1 MKKPTEIQS
10 IDISRT
16 LFMDLAFLLIA
27 ALVLLVQEPSK
38 RQAVRQPIVDFS
50 FVRIRSVSTKDIVE
64 KDVPGES
71 LFLYIQVDGSIRE
84 LLSDGTSQPIPL
96 SELSKRITQM
106 SNDGE
111 RAVVLVPDED
121 VLYAK
126 VAQIRDILS
135 HMTKERIVS
144 TVYELIRGTH
154 EH

>member
-1 MKKPTEIQS
+1 MKKSTEIQP
-10 IDISRT
+10 IDVSRT

-27 ALVLLVQEPSK
+27 VLVLLVQEPSK
-38 RQAVRQPIVDFS
+38 RQVVRQPTVDFS

-71 LFLYIQVDGSIRE
+71 LFLHIQADGSIRE
-84 LLSDGTSQPIPL
+84 LLSDGVFQPIPL
-96 SELSKRITQM
+96 PELSKRVTQM
-106 SNDGE
+106 SSDGG

-135 HMTKERIVS
+135 HMTNERIVS
-144 TVYELIRGTH
+144 TVYELTRGTH